1 MLKLIATNGE
11 MSLFQTGFTTLYAD
25 YEALTETFPS
35 GHIVDEE
42 GNLIDVPNLY
52 ALLRLPDWAI
62 IADPDEEV
70 GKGRKRQFA
79 SRAEAARYAAQIR
92 WGNRT
97 PDASGPKSLPSNPL
111 PVAATNDINEAIMT
125 GAPYAPFLPEN
136 LPPDIKAALD
146 EIAVTERAGLMGNSS
161 STAKQMLT
169 EHYMTHLDPALYS
182 PETLTEMN
190 KTSNYYRQLS
200 DKSWVGDQRRREVA
214 ESMADLTIK
223 RVHERIYV
231 TDRIGDQEALDYT
244 KGMVA
249 SPKVSVAVA
258 VHAGNLNSI
267 LDKGFSTQFET
278 QESGGSYM
286 PSYRAAYEAATFAT
300 HPATLANRRP
310 IYANLHPV
318 GVQSVF
324 ANRSEQYGQ
333 VQLVVKKSVHDRATF
348 TVQDSLGSNRTPA
361 SVKGPIT
368 VGQASPNATK
378 GFSRQYEHPAD
389 KPALAAKG
397 EKYSYAEAQI
407 HQGLSVSDIAY
418 VTLPKG
424 YKLPTGAAAR
434 LKALGIPVKR
444 TVGNEVIEDSAI
456 AKSGMMRLIA
466 TDGERSLYQTG
477 FTTLRE
483 GTPFE
488 ETFPS
493 GHVIDELGE
502 EIPVLNIYS
511 MFSQPWDI
519 IAEPLEPL
527 EKGRQKQFG
536 SRSEAAQYAARIR
549 WGTRGADATSRN
561 DALDALPPP
570 TMDVNVAIA
579 TGAPYIPLTFE
590 GMPPHIQEGLI
601 ALENG
606 SMVIDSKDAQSD
618 YYRLH
623 RDLNAHYMEHLD
635 ADGFSPET
643 IKILESRGFD
653 TDQTNANSKSISDSF
668 SFMGLFE
675 PSKVT
680 PPNQPSD
687 EVDNSF
693 AYNSRQANSRAS
705 FANQMANATMMRHME
720 IREAGRSAEAIA
732 DTKLLVASPMKRI
745 ALARSEGTAVT
756 ILETGRITTQFETKK
771 SAGALGLQTRAVH
784 EAASF
789 GIHPLAEPSRRPI
802 YASLHP
808 LGVQHSAA
816 NGSSQYGTVQF
827 VMKPQVAARS
837 TFTNFDSLKNV
848 HAASPVNGRI
858 TSGQL
863 RVRNDKSS
871 PADSKE
877 WLGEVSQGRTV
888 RYAEAQI
895 HGGIKLSEI
904 SHIAFSGTTPS
915 KALVAAARKRGI
927 PIVVLGDGTD
937 GKGKFKIFPDPIDVA
952 KSSTVDITDTIGR
965 IWEAVDSLVVEK
977 GRKRKFSTR
986 TEAAQYA
993 ARIRWGTTSGERAN
1007 EKPHMKAMR
1016 EEAEALRAELAV
1028 LNQTVSFENMQRS
1041 SPASIKNP
1049 KAKGAWTDEKGDIQ
1063 INTANEE
1070 MIPSPKLADLT
1081 DRVVVLGDKMNIEA
1095 VARVKQ
1101 QIADGTLDKTDKEK
1115 LHAAYAKEMQNVV
1128 AELRPCGG
1136 VIEFNKDTPFTLVT
1150 SPVAFQDTVGAFS
1163 TVGKIMPTDW
1173 INGTKGTGLQVNS
1186 HVGVSN
1192 GSFSIPQTGEKP
1204 VINIPT
1210 MGTIQGR
1217 GEMTNLRVVGH
1228 ETQHLVTHYRPA
1240 IAALEVGFMTH
1251 RTTGFDIAG
1260 KNSSSAS
1267 RIRSTKRDPRSLAS
1281 TAGKKETIEI
1291 DSDAFSNLYS
1301 GRRYDRATRKTG
1313 LFRDVE
1319 NNSRYPAFELMTTG
1333 FEQVLSGNRD
1343 NFDNDHMGFVLGV
1356 MATA

>member
-1 MLKLIATNGE
+1 
-11 MSLFQTGFTTLYAD
+11 
-25 YEALTETFPS
+25 
-35 GHIVDEE
+35 
-42 GNLIDVPNLY
+42 
-52 ALLRLPDWAI
+52 
-62 IADPDEEV
+62 
-70 GKGRKRQFA
+70 
-79 SRAEAARYAAQIR
+79 
-92 WGNRT
+92 
-97 PDASGPKSLPSNPL
+97 
-111 PVAATNDINEAIMT
+111 
-125 GAPYAPFLPEN
+125 
-136 LPPDIKAALD
+136 
-146 EIAVTERAGLMGNSS
+146 
-161 STAKQMLT
+161 
-169 EHYMTHLDPALYS
+169 
-182 PETLTEMN
+182 
-190 KTSNYYRQLS
+190 
-200 DKSWVGDQRRREVA
+200 
-214 ESMADLTIK
+214 
-223 RVHERIYV
+223 
-231 TDRIGDQEALDYT
+231 
-244 KGMVA
+244 
-249 SPKVSVAVA
+249 
-258 VHAGNLNSI
+258 
-267 LDKGFSTQFET
+267 
-278 QESGGSYM
+278 
-286 PSYRAAYEAATFAT
+286 
-300 HPATLANRRP
+300 
-310 IYANLHPV
+310 
-318 GVQSVF
+318 
-324 ANRSEQYGQ
+324 
-333 VQLVVKKSVHDRATF
+333 
-348 TVQDSLGSNRTPA
+348 
-361 SVKGPIT
+361 VKGPIK
-368 VGQASPNATK
+368 VGQASPNAAKSFT
-378 GFSRQYEHPAD
+378 RQSEHPAD
-389 KPALAAKG
+389 KPEKAAKG
-397 EKYSYAEAQI
+397 ERYSYAEAQI

-418 VTLPKG
+418 VTMPKG
-424 YKLPTGAAAR
+424 YKLPAGAAAK
-434 LKALGIPVKR
+434 LKELGIPVKR

-618 YYRLH
+618 YSRLH

-693 AYNSRQANSRAS
+693 SYNLRQANSRAS

-720 IREAGRSAEAIA
+720 IRQAGRSAEAIA

-877 WLGEVSQGRTV
+877 WLGEVSQGKTV

-993 ARIRWGTTSGERAN
+993 ARIRWGTTSGSSTT

-1016 EEAEALRAELAV
+1016 EEAEALRVEVSA
-1028 LNQTVSFENMQRS
+1028 LNQTVSFDNMQRS
-1041 SPASIKNP
+1041 ST
-1049 KAKGAWTDEKGDIQ
+1049 KAANGVYAWSDAKGDIQ
-1063 INTANEE
+1063 VNTANEE
-1070 MIPSPKLADLT
+1070 LIPSPKVADIH
-1081 DRVVVLGDKMNIEA
+1081 DRVLVLGGKMESEA
-1095 VARVKQ
+1095 MSRTEA
-1101 QIADGTLDKTDKEK
+1101 QIAAGKISTKEEMR
-1115 LHAAYAKEMQNVV
+1115 AAYAKNMQDVV
-1128 AELRPCGG
+1128 AEVRPCGG
-1136 VIEFNKDTPFTLVT
+1136 KIEIGRKDDATAFKTDST
-1150 SPVAFQDTVGAFS
+1150 SQEAFDAVVPNLEL
-1163 TVGKIMPTDW
+1163 VGKVMPTDW
-1173 INGTKGTGLQVNS
+1173 SDSTKGGRLMIRS
-1186 HVGVSN
+1186 DDKLPN
-1192 GSFSIPQTGEKP
+1192 GHFVTPNTSFDTP
-1204 VINIPT
+1204 VIAIPT
-1210 MGTIQGR
+1210 LDTQRKR
-1217 GEMTNLRVVGH
+1217 GELDNLRVVGH
-1228 ETQHLVTHYRPA
+1228 ETQHYITYKRPA
-1240 IAALEVGFMTH
+1240 IQALEVAFITH
-1251 RTTGFDIAG
+1251 RTTAFTE
-1260 KNSSSAS
+1260 S
-1267 RIRSTKRDPRSLAS
+1267 RFWKDESRALSLRERMKTKPRDKRRGATTTS
-1281 TAGKKETIEI
+1281 GDVIEI
-1291 DSDAFSNLYS
+1291 DTDMFANAYS
-1301 GRRYDRATRKTG
+1301 GRRYDKAVKRTGPYGMFDNSKTRFT
-1313 LFRDVE
+1313 
-1319 NNSRYPAFELMTTG
+1319 AFELMTTG
-1333 FEQVLSGNRD
+1333 FEQVLSGNAD
-1343 NFDNDHMGFVLGV
+1343 NFDRDHLSFALGV